1 MSERDAVDKSARPAT
16 VDSIGDDLAR
26 LGVEPGMTLLVHSSL
41 SAIGWVSGGPVAVI
55 QALEAVLGP
64 SGTLVMPTHSTG
76 LTEPRNWQNP
86 PVPEDWW
93 PIFRDTAPA
102 YDPDL
107 TPTRSMGAIAETF
120 RRQRGVVR
128 SGHPHSSFAAWGP
141 HAEAVTRDHALEFG
155 MGEGSPLAR
164 LYDLGGHVLLLGVG
178 HGNNSSLHLAE
189 YRGEYPWKTVEKE
202 GAPITVDGK
211 RQWVEFDELDLVS
224 DDFPALGEAFEAGA
238 ADGVL
243 RRGRI
248 GLAESRLMRQRPLVD
263 FAVEWM
269 AAHRHAAP

>member
-107 TPTRSMGAIAETF
+107 TPTRSMGANRLI
-120 RRQRGVVR
+120 RRC
-128 SGHPHSSFAAWGP
+128 
-141 HAEAVTRDHALEFG
+141 T
-155 MGEGSPLAR
+155 
-164 LYDLGGHVLLLGVG
+164 
-178 HGNNSSLHLAE
+178 
-189 YRGEYPWKTVEKE
+189 
-202 GAPITVDGK
+202 
-211 RQWVEFDELDLVS
+211 
-224 DDFPALGEAFEAGA
+224 
-238 ADGVL
+238 
-243 RRGRI
+243 
-248 GLAESRLMRQRPLVD
+248 
-263 FAVEWM
+263 
-269 AAHRHAAP
+269 